1 MSRLGDMGGSENVGE
16 IKLKPCPFCGSENVR
31 LMSNDTE
38 DRTPCCINNEEELEA
53 IYCYIHCYEC
63 GMDFMPNSDIARE
76 VMEAWNKRVGQEGEA
91 E

>member
-38 DRTPCCINNEEELEA
+38 DGTPCCINNEEELEA
-53 IYCYIHCYEC
+53 TYCYIHCYGC

-76 VMEAWNKRVGQEGEA
+76 VMEAWNRRAGQEGDK
-91 E
+91 